1 MKWHGLLA
9 LVLMGCPPRSEE
21 PTTAASPPTSPGS
34 PLQGTPTI
42 TAEKLDA
49 WLRYH
54 QALAELS
61 KDAGTNIKRLSVLER
76 DSRQRAGL
84 SEAELDSLEECI
96 SAVVAQRTIAKLT
109 GAEAVRDF
117 DKVTLGLKPE
127 QRQKVE
133 AAFGDVRAKA
143 QHAASLEA
151 ERAKFGEEA
160 VSVVLAREAEV
171 TATWNSLLD
180 VREAKPR

>member
-1 MKWHGLLA
+1 MKWSVPLA
-9 LVLMGCPPRSEE
+9 LVLMGCPPRAEQN
-21 PTTAASPPTSPGS
+21 PPAPVPATSPDS
-34 PLQGTPTI
+34 PVQATPTI

-54 QALAELS
+54 RVLAEQS
-61 KDAGTNIKRLSVLER
+61 KDAGTDIKRLSLLER

-84 SEAELDSLEECI
+84 SEAELELLEDCI

-117 DKVTLGLKPE
+117 DKVTVGLRAE

-143 QHAASLEA
+143 QQAASLEA
-151 ERAKFGEEA
+151 ERAKFGEA
-160 VSVVLAREAEV
+160 VTVVLAREAEV
-171 TATWNSLLD
+171 TATWNALLD
-180 VREAKPR
+180 VREAKPK